1 MAAQKF
7 LEELSVQQLL
17 NKYNFIIPEIQREY
31 VWGNND
37 FNILDK
43 FFNDIK
49 DASKESITSNE
60 DLLQIQSLEKMLERA
75 EEKDKESIR
84 KLIDT
89 YLSKKDMN
97 IGFLYSYRPDYYI
110 YNDRNDDVY
119 LIDGQQRIT
128 TLFLSLI
135 YFALKENYYDDFLTF
150 LRFDNRIEKVAFD
163 YRVRSLTH
171 NFIIELL
178 SRCSSV
184 DDLLNI
190 KEKKWFLSDFS
201 SDVTVKALIGTIY
214 KLDEYFGSDNNKY
227 YHFVKKQIRFWHFK
241 TEETSQGEE
250 LYITMNSRG
259 QQLAD
264 NETVRAKLFEND
276 IIKENQIEWG
286 AKWEKWQDFFW
297 KNKLKDGNADNG
309 LNQFLRWVN
318 IIECFSTQTF
328 KTRELAEKEYKRLIN
343 ENYVLDYVSL
353 NEIEPYFNALEQLK
367 DLYDSDFFKLEF
379 FYNNFS
385 EEWLKGE
392 LSQIH
397 LIKLLPSMMFLKAD
411 KPKDLLNRFTR
422 FFSNITNDIDIAKNP
437 DTYIVESIQLAKQ
450 FIDNDFSDVIDLI
463 FFKEQYPRI
472 LSSEEVCKLSL
483 YKNATDDLK
492 RNELEE
498 AFWKAEDFKYCKGK
512 IGHLLQMAFHTND
525 YLLFKYSRSFD
536 YNSIGEINLSNFKK
550 IYSSYYELIKN
561 EDEMWGH
568 LLNTHVYIEESDRV
582 TLQGNWYLENGFLK
596 LVMDRKENINYDLND
611 FLIRNEKSFIKNYT
625 NTEELKEETNPKNQ
639 IYIYYILH
647 KRLLKKW
654 SWSKWNFGI
663 YEEDD
668 YPEYTS
674 LFNEKYIYQ
683 QYKWQWRY
691 NVGYVE
697 NDGIW
702 IQNNF
707 DDSRDY
713 FEELINWA
721 NS

>member
-1 MAAQKF
+1 MQH
-7 LEELSVQQLL
+7 
-17 NKYNFIIPEIQREY
+17 
-31 VWGNND
+31 
-37 FNILDK
+37 
-43 FFNDIK
+43 
-49 DASKESITSNE
+49 
-60 DLLQIQSLEKMLERA
+60 SL
-75 EEKDKESIR
+75 
-84 KLIDT
+84 
-89 YLSKKDMN
+89 
-97 IGFLYSYRPDYYI
+97 P
-110 YNDRNDDVY
+110 
-119 LIDGQQRIT
+119 T
-128 TLFLSLI
+128 TG
-135 YFALKENYYDDFLTF
+135 K
-150 LRFDNRIEKVAFD
+150 
-163 YRVRSLTH
+163 
-171 NFIIELL
+171 
-178 SRCSSV
+178 
-184 DDLLNI
+184 
-190 KEKKWFLSDFS
+190 
-201 SDVTVKALIGTIY
+201 
-214 KLDEYFGSDNNKY
+214 
-227 YHFVKKQIRFWHFK
+227 
-241 TEETSQGEE
+241 
-250 LYITMNSRG
+250 
-259 QQLAD
+259 
-264 NETVRAKLFEND
+264 
-276 IIKENQIEWG
+276 
-286 AKWEKWQDFFW
+286 
-297 KNKLKDGNADNG
+297 
-309 LNQFLRWVN
+309 
-318 IIECFSTQTF
+318 
-328 KTRELAEKEYKRLIN
+328 
-343 ENYVLDYVSL
+343 
-353 NEIEPYFNALEQLK
+353 
-367 DLYDSDFFKLEF
+367 
-379 FYNNFS
+379 
-385 EEWLKGE
+385 
-392 LSQIH
+392 
-397 LIKLLPSMMFLKAD
+397 
-411 KPKDLLNRFTR
+411 
-422 FFSNITNDIDIAKNP
+422 
-437 DTYIVESIQLAKQ
+437 
-450 FIDNDFSDVIDLI
+450 
-463 FFKEQYPRI
+463 
-472 LSSEEVCKLSL
+472 KLSL